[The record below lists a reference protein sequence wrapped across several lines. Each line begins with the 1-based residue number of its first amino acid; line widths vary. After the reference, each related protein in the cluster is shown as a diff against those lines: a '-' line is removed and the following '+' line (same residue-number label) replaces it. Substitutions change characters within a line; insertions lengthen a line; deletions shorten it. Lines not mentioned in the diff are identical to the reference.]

1 MRSKSSNVKTTSRI
15 FPYCPGIIWKLR
27 SNLIIPKLDI
37 NNWKRAIDDREI
49 VIVNF
54 GGLFETYF
62 SLSYFEALNKL
73 HPQKDITFNGQE
85 QFSQLININGLGNCN
100 SLINKE
106 QAIKYP
112 IPIFLDKSNH
122 TYFNCLNNYLYIKNS
137 NGKNEFKRRSALSK
151 QLFENSCLDWN
162 INYTPQLRNLKLS
175 NVFKEFK
182 QFKKFDIDR
191 PYVLIFPD
199 NNSGFS
205 MHSISM
211 LGWTVA
217 QVKSFVSMTS
227 SKGIQTVII
236 TKHIGRY
243 TGINS
248 LVLAPKLDNILS
260 LIEKSSVILSDEV
273 DFLLIGL
280 LLSKNG
286 KIIARDVNK
295 EFSIKKNQKY
305 LGTNNKLYLAKELE
319 PIKVFKEIK

>member
-1 MRSKSSNVKTTSRI
+1 MRSKPNNIKTTSRI
-15 FPYCPGIIWKLR
+15 FQYCPGVVWKLR
-27 SNLIIPKLDI
+27 NNLIIPKLDS
-37 NNWKRAIDDREI
+37 NNWKRVIDDREV

-54 GGLFETYF
+54 GGLFESYL

-73 HPQKDITFNGQE
+73 HPQKDVIFNGQE
-85 QFSQLININGLGNCN
+85 QFLQLISINGLGYCDN
-100 SLINKE
+100 LITKDI
-106 QAIKYP
+106 AIKYP

-122 TYFNCLNNYLYIKNS
+122 TYFNCLNNYLYICNVD
-137 NGKNEFKRRSALSK
+137 GKNKFKRRTSLSK
-151 QLFENSCLDWN
+151 QLLSNLCLDWN
-162 INYTPQLRNLKLS
+162 INYTPQLRNLKLPS
-175 NVFKEFK
+175 VFNEFK
-182 QFKKFDIDR
+182 QFKKFDIDK
-191 PYVLIFPD
+191 PFVLIFPD
-199 NNSGFS
+199 SNSGFS

-217 QVKSFVSMTS
+217 QVKSFVSMTG

-260 LIEKSSVILSDEV
+260 LIEKSSVILSDEI

-295 EFSIKKNQKY
+295 EFSIKKNQKH
-305 LGTNNKLYLAKELE
+305 LETDKKLYLAKELE